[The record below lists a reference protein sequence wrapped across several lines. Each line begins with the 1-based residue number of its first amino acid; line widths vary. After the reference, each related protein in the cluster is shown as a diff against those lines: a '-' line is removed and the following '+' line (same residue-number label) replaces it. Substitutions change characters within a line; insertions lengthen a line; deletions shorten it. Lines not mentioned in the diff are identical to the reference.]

1 MPESPGIF
9 EQIFVRE
16 SVSSILGLLITVWIL
31 LNLHGIRKDFLFR
44 ARIPQLIRKLKEH
57 SSRLNKHLQDFSG
70 SGQMIDL
77 ELGKCRANL
86 RSLRSKLPRNSK
98 RSVKKLEK
106 QIQKNTPTKSESS
119 KDKIWEI
126 YTDLNSLI
134 EEMKNLEQD
143 KQWERSI

>member
-9 EQIFVRE
+9 EQIFARE
-16 SVSSILGLLITVWIL
+16 SLSSILGLLITFWIL
-31 LNLHGIRKDFLFR
+31 LNLNEIRKDFLFR

-57 SSRLNKHLQDFSG
+57 SSRLNKHLQDFDG
-70 SGQMIDL
+70 SIPMINL

-106 QIQKNTPTKSESS
+106 QIQKNTPAKAESS
-119 KDKIWEI
+119 KDTIREI
-126 YTDLNSLI
+126 YTDLNSVI
-134 EEMKNLEQD
+134 EDMKNLEQD
-143 KQWERSI
+143 KKWERSI